1 MLRLLHGTSYDFIKY
16 WKHAFVVT
24 GLFLVAGL
32 GMFIYHGGLNYSI
45 EFTGGT
51 LVQAK
56 FATPPA
62 IDSVRSTVER
72 AGFHGAEVAE
82 FGSPTDFAIRAV
94 PRDGEAVT
102 PESGKQVSER
112 IAAALHAAFG
122 DAPAVTIERSEF
134 VGPRVGAE
142 LKTKAVQAILI
153 SFLVTLMYLAFRFE
167 WRVGLAAVLATA
179 HDTIATIAFMGML
192 DIEVSLLVVAAILS
206 VIGFSLNDT
215 IVIFDRVREDLKKHR
230 KESLRDTVN
239 RAINETLPRTVMT
252 NVITLA
258 ATLALLIF
266 GGEIIR
272 PFAWVMTFG
281 IFTGTFSSV
290 YIGGV
295 LMLWIE
301 RRWPR
306 PTTTDMHGPSRQGA
320 AQAKPA
326 RPRPAGAGAR

>member
-16 WKHAFVVT
+16 WKHAVLLT

-56 FATPPA
+56 FAAAPG
-62 IDSVRSTVER
+62 IDSVRATVER
-72 AGFHGAEVAE
+72 AGFPGAEVTE
-82 FGSPTDFAIRAV
+82 FGSPTEFAIRAV
-94 PRDGEAVT
+94 PRDVASVT
-102 PESGKQVSER
+102 PESGKAVADQ
-112 IAAALHAAFG
+112 IGAALHAAFG
-122 DAPAVTIERSEF
+122 DTSAVTIQRSEF

-142 LKTKAVQAILI
+142 LKTKAIQAILI
-153 SFLVTLMYLAFRFE
+153 SFLVTLIYLAFRFE

-179 HDTIATIAFMGML
+179 HDTLATIAFMGML

-215 IVIFDRVREDLKKHR
+215 IVIFDRVREDLKKQR
-230 KESLRDTVN
+230 KESMRDTIN

-252 NVITLA
+252 NIITLA
-258 ATLALLIF
+258 ATLALLLF
-266 GGEIIR
+266 AGEIIR

-306 PTTTDMHGPSRQGA
+306 PTTTDTHGPSRQGS
-320 AQAKPA
+320 AQPKTS
-326 RPRPAGAGAR
+326 RPRPAGAGVR